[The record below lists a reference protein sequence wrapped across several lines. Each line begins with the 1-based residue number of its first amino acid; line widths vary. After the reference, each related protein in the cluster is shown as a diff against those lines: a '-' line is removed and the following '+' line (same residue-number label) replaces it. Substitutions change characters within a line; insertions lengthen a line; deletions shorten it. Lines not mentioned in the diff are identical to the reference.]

1 MPLWYTLFWHYI
13 WEQNGSWIHYYNQL
27 SSLRRCWWNA
37 SIETSVSSASSS
49 QLVVGGWGS
58 IWLEQTPSS
67 SMTQTGTPPWTP
79 RPRTAAIALDR
90 QETYTSI
97 GGYCCKANKS
107 GKVHKVNYNHVCWN
121 VCLQIL
127 SYMCCNL
134 HVAICVLYM
143 RKWASLLKRDTW
155 EIHNN
160 CWQAQLLML
169 LFYLVHCSVMYSYT
183 RIQMVIT

>member
-1 MPLWYTLFWHYI
+1 MPLWYTLFWQYI
-13 WEQNGSWIHYYNQL
+13 HVYENKMEAEFIYNQL
-27 SSLRRCWWNA
+27 SSLLRCWWNA

-58 IWLEQTPSS
+58 IWLEQTLSS

-134 HVAICVLYM
+134 HVAICVLYT
-143 RKWASLLKRDTW
+143 RKWASLLKREGHLGDSW
-155 EIHNN
+155 
-160 CWQAQLLML
+160 QLLTGAASHAPV
-169 LFYLVHCSVMYSYT
+169 LFSALFCHV
-183 RIQMVIT
+183 